1 MTAYKNP
8 NFNKLMREA
17 LDEQEKRE
25 DLRKFVMEQQGE
37 TVAPSE
43 EEALVERA
51 VTALVSISE
60 TLDKLLKTQKDILR
74 MIQRIG

>member
-8 NFNKLMREA
+8 NFNKLLREA
-17 LDEQEKRE
+17 LDEQDKRE

-43 EEALVERA
+43 EEQLAERA
-51 VTALVSISE
+51 VTALVAISN
-60 TLDKLLKTQKDILR
+60 TLEKMLRTQKDLLK

>member
-8 NFNKLMREA
+8 NFNKLLREA
-17 LDEQEKRE
+17 LDEQDKRE

-43 EEALVERA
+43 EEALAERA
-51 VTALVSISE
+51 VTALVAISD
-60 TLDKLLKTQKDILR
+60 TLDKMLRTQKDLLK
-74 MIQRIG
+74 MIQRTG

>member
-1 MTAYKNP
+1 MT
-8 NFNKLMREA
+8 E
-17 LDEQEKRE
+17 EKRE
-25 DLRKFVMEQQGE
+25 DLRRFVMEQQGE

-74 MIQRIG
+74 MIQRKG

>member
-17 LDEQEKRE
+17 LDEQDKRE

-43 EEALVERA
+43 EDQLADRA
-51 VTALVSISE
+51 VNALVSIAKSLE
-60 TLDKLLKTQKDILR
+60 EISKTEKNIFR

>member
-1 MTAYKNP
+1 MT
-8 NFNKLMREA
+8 E
-17 LDEQEKRE
+17 DKRE

-43 EEALVERA
+43 EDQLADRA
-51 VTALVSISE
+51 VNALVSIAKSLE
-60 TLDKLLKTQKDILR
+60 EISKTEKNIFR

>member
-1 MTAYKNP
+1 MT
-8 NFNKLMREA
+8 E
-17 LDEQEKRE
+17 EKRE

-43 EEALVERA
+43 EEVLVEKA
-51 VTALVSISE
+51 VNALVSISV
-60 TLDKLLKTQKDILR
+60 TLEKILNTQRDTQK

>member
-8 NFNKLMREA
+8 NFNKLLREA
-17 LDEQEKRE
+17 LDEQDKRE
-25 DLRKFVMEQQGE
+25 DLRRFVMEQQGE

-43 EEALVERA
+43 EEALAERA

-60 TLDKLLKTQKDILR
+60 TLDKLLKTQKDMLR
-74 MIQRIG
+74 TIQRRE

>member
-1 MTAYKNP
+1 MT
-8 NFNKLMREA
+8 E
-17 LDEQEKRE
+17 EKRE
-25 DLRKFVMEQQGE
+25 DLRRFVMEQQGE

-51 VTALVSISE
+51 VTALVAISD
-60 TLDKLLKTQKDILR
+60 TLDKMLRTQRDLLK

>member
-43 EEALVERA
+43 EEVLVEKA
-51 VTALVSISE
+51 VNALVSISV
-60 TLDKLLKTQKDILR
+60 TLEKILNTQRDTLK

>member
-1 MTAYKNP
+1 MT
-8 NFNKLMREA
+8 E
-17 LDEQEKRE
+17 EKRE
-25 DLRKFVMEQQGE
+25 DLRRFVMEQQGE

-43 EEALVERA
+43 EEQLVERA

-74 MIQRIG
+74 MIQRKG

>member
-1 MTAYKNP
+1 MT
-8 NFNKLMREA
+8 E
-17 LDEQEKRE
+17 EKRE
-25 DLRKFVMEQQGE
+25 DLRRFVMEQQGE

-51 VTALVSISE
+51 VTALVAISD
-60 TLDKLLKTQKDILR
+60 TLDKMLRTQTDLLK

>member
-1 MTAYKNP
+1 MT
-8 NFNKLMREA
+8 E
-17 LDEQEKRE
+17 EKRE

-43 EEALVERA
+43 EEQLAERA

-74 MIQRIG
+74 MIQRKG

>member
-8 NFNKLMREA
+8 NFNKLLREA

-43 EEALVERA
+43 EDQLADRA
-51 VTALVSISE
+51 VNALVSIAKSLE
-60 TLDKLLKTQKDILR
+60 EISKTEKNIFR